1 VPRLILTRMTKPC
14 PRVLLAFLCGSCI
27 AVALSSCV
35 QTKFVTAPREDRG
48 HRTDPQDR
56 EDPAPL
62 AVTRALRSQ
71 IDTIVVIYAENRA
84 FDNLYGNF
92 PDARNLSEVIDGD
105 GRPLP
110 AYHPQ
115 VDRDGKVLSVLPPT
129 WGGVT
134 AAGVT
139 PVVTQQQSVG
149 LPNAPYSI
157 EHGFTAQS
165 QATLTT
171 NTVTRDLWHRFYEH
185 QMQIDG
191 GKNDG
196 YAAWSDAG
204 GLALGYY
211 DYSGSALYALAEEFV
226 LADNF
231 FQGAFGGSF
240 LNHQYLICA
249 CAPEYPNADTTAAKP
264 SIAELEKNAAGGYLP
279 RLKTAATPPASALD
293 GPPTFARSGDIAPL
307 NYFGDGKFYAVNTM
321 QPPYQ
326 PSRNKPAAGDA
337 SFAYADPHN
346 ATTLPPQT
354 QRTIGDALDA
364 KGVAWA
370 WYAGAWNAA
379 VKDGTRAPS
388 KKREVI
394 YAPETAGGNPD
405 FQAHHQPFNY
415 YERFDPRTHA
425 EQRAAHLKDYDDLL
439 AAIEAGRLP
448 AVAFYK
454 PQGNLNQHAG
464 YASVAAGDAHIADLV
479 AKLRAGPQW
488 NHMLIVV
495 TYDEF
500 GGAWDHVAPPA
511 GDLLGPG
518 TRIPALIISPFAQ
531 HGAVDHTQYD
541 TESILRLI
549 TRRFDLEVLPGIVQ
563 RDAALVSH
571 GEPPMGDLTYAL
583 DLP

>member
-1 VPRLILTRMTKPC
+1 MTPLPRSRTAFTY
-14 PRVLLAFLCGSCI
+14 LLGFL
-27 AVALSSCV
+27 VAAAISSC
-35 QTKFVTAPREDRG
+35 QTNFAP
-48 HRTDPQDR
+48 P
-56 EDPAPL
+56 PAGVGGSP
-62 AVTRALRSQ
+62 AAINQALRAD

-92 PDARNLSEVIDGD
+92 PGARGLSEVIDAN

-110 AYHPQ
+110 GYHPQ
-115 VDRDGKVLSVLPPT
+115 LDRDGTVLPVLPPT

-149 LPNAPYSI
+149 LANAPYSI
-157 EHGFTAQS
+157 ERGFSAQS
-165 QATLTT
+165 GVSLSTS
-171 NTVTRDLWHRFYEH
+171 TVTRDLVHRFYQH

-204 GLALGYY
+204 GLALGHY
-211 DYSGSALYALAEEFV
+211 DYSSSRLYALAKQFV

-249 CAPEYPNADTTAAKP
+249 CAPEYPHADTSTAKP
-264 SIAELEKNAAGGYLP
+264 AIAILERDANGRYLP
-279 RLKTAATPPASALD
+279 RLETAATPPASTLD
-293 GPPTFARSGDIAPL
+293 EPPTFAKDGDITPAD
-307 NYFGDGKFYAVNTM
+307 YFGDGKFYAVNTM

-326 PSRNKPAAGDA
+326 PSRNKPAANDA
-337 SFAYADPHN
+337 SFAYADPGN
-346 ATTLPPQT
+346 PTTLPPQT
-354 QRTIGDALDA
+354 QMTIGDALDA

-370 WYAGAWNAA
+370 WYAGAWDAA
-379 VKDGTRAPS
+379 VKDGTRPRS
-388 KKREVI
+388 KMREVI
-394 YAPETAGGNPD
+394 YAPETAGGAPD

-415 YERFDPRTHA
+415 YQRFDPDEHA
-425 EQRAAHLKDYDDLL
+425 QYRAEHLKDYGDLL
-439 AAIEAGRLP
+439 ADLSKGRLP
-448 AVAFYK
+448 AVVFYK

-464 YASVAAGDAHIADLV
+464 YASVAEGDAHIAELV

-488 NHMLIVV
+488 NHMLIVI

-518 TRIPALIISPFAQ
+518 ARIPALIISPFAKR
-531 HGAVDHTQYD
+531 GVVDHTQYD

-549 TRRFDLEVLPGIVQ
+549 TRRFDLETLPGIRR
-563 RDAALVSH
+563 RDAGLAAH
-571 GEPPMGDLTYAL
+571 GSAPMGDLTNAL
-583 DLP
+583 DLR

>member
-1 VPRLILTRMTKPC
+1 MRAPHLILARMTTFSPM
-14 PRVLLAFLCGSCI
+14 RASLALLCAAGIAGALCSCTPTNF
-27 AVALSSCV
+27 A
-35 QTKFVTAPREDRG
+35 TAPAG
-48 HRTDPQDR
+48 AGTP
-56 EDPAPL
+56 PAAKPL
-62 AVTRALRSQ
+62 AVTRALRSD
-71 IDTIVVIYAENRA
+71 IDTIVIIYAENRA

-92 PDARNLSEVIDGD
+92 PGARGLSEVVDRD

-110 AYHPQ
+110 GYHPQ
-115 VDRDGKVLSVLPPT
+115 LDRDGSVLSVLPPT

-157 EHGFTAQS
+157 EHGFTPQS
-165 QATLTT
+165 QVTLSTT
-171 NTVTRDLWHRFYEH
+171 TVTRDLWHRFFEH

-204 GLALGYY
+204 GLALGHY
-211 DYSGSALYALAEEFV
+211 DYSRSALYALAREFV

-249 CAPEYPNADTTAAKP
+249 CAPEYPEADTAAAKP
-264 SIAELEKNAAGGYLP
+264 SIAVLEKDAAGGYLP
-279 RLKTAATPPASALD
+279 RLETATTPPASALD
-293 GPPTFARSGDIAPL
+293 EPPTFARSGDITPL
-307 NYFGDGKFYAVNTM
+307 DYFGDGKFYAVNTM

-326 PSRNKPAAGDA
+326 PSRNKPASGDA

-346 ATTLPPQT
+346 STTLPPQT
-354 QRTIGDALDA
+354 RRNIGDALDA
-364 KGVAWA
+364 KGIAWA

-379 VKDGTRAPS
+379 VADGRRPRS
-388 KKREVI
+388 QKREVI
-394 YAPETAGGNPD
+394 YTPETAGGNPD

-415 YERFDPRTHA
+415 YEHFDPATHA
-425 EQRAAHLKDYDDLL
+425 DQRAAHLKDYEDLL
-439 AAIEAGRLP
+439 TDVAAGRLP
-448 AVAFYK
+448 AVTFYK

-464 YASVAAGDAHIADLV
+464 YASVAEGDAHIAELV
-479 AKLRAGPQW
+479 EKLRAGPQW
-488 NHMLIVV
+488 HRMLILI

-500 GGAWDHVAPPA
+500 GGAWDHVAPPP

-518 TRIPALIISPFAQ
+518 ARIPALIISPFAKR
-531 HGAVDHTQYD
+531 GSVDHTQYD
-541 TESILRLI
+541 TASILRLI
-549 TRRFDLEVLPGIVQ
+549 TRRFDLDVLPGLEQ
-563 RDAALVSH
+563 RDAGLRAH
-571 GEPPMGDLTYAL
+571 GAPPMGDLTNAL
-583 DLP
+583 ELR

>member
-1 VPRLILTRMTKPC
+1 MRAS
-14 PRVLLAFLCGSCI
+14 LAFSCAAGI
-27 AVALSSCV
+27 AAALLSCATT
-35 QTKFVTAPREDRG
+35 QIRITSPGGAGTLP
-48 HRTDPQDR
+48 TI
-56 EDPAPL
+56 
-62 AVTRALRSQ
+62 TRALRSD
-71 IDTIVVIYAENRA
+71 IDTIVIIYAENRA

-92 PDARNLSEVIDGD
+92 PGARNLSEVLDHD

-110 AYHPQ
+110 GLNPQ
-115 VDRDGKVLSVLPPT
+115 LDRDGSVLSVLPPT

-157 EHGFTAQS
+157 EHAFTPQS
-165 QATLTT
+165 QVTLSTA
-171 NTVTRDLWHRFYEH
+171 TVTRDLWHRFYEH

-204 GLALGYY
+204 GLALGHY
-211 DYSGSALYALAEEFV
+211 DYSHSALYALAREFV

-249 CAPEYPNADTTAAKP
+249 CAPEYPHADTAAAKP
-264 SIAELEKNAAGGYLP
+264 TIALLEKDAAGGYLP
-279 RLKTAATPPASALD
+279 RLKTATTPPASALD
-293 GPPTFARSGDIAPL
+293 EPPTFARSGDIAPL

-321 QPPYQ
+321 QPPYE
-326 PSRNKPAAGDA
+326 PSRNKPARDAA
-337 SFAYADPHN
+337 SFEYADPN
-346 ATTLPPQT
+346 NPTTLPPQT
-354 QRTIGDALDA
+354 GRTIGDALDA
-364 KGVAWA
+364 KGIVWA
-370 WYAGAWNAA
+370 WYAGAWDAA
-379 VKDGTRAPS
+379 VKDGRRAPS
-388 KKREVI
+388 KMREVI

-415 YERFDPRTHA
+415 YARFDPATHA
-425 EQRAAHLKDYDDLL
+425 DQRAAHLKDYEDLL
-439 AAIEAGRLP
+439 ADTAAGRLP
-448 AVAFYK
+448 AVTFYK

-464 YASVAAGDAHIADLV
+464 YASVAEGDAHIANLL

-488 NHMLIVV
+488 SRMLIVI

-500 GGAWDHVAPPA
+500 GGAWDHVAPPQ

-518 TRIPALIISPFAQ
+518 ARIPALIISPFAKR
-531 HGAVDHTQYD
+531 GTVDHTQYD

-549 TRRFDLEVLPGIVQ
+549 TRRFDLEILPGIAQ
-563 RDAALVSH
+563 RDAGLRAH
-571 GEPPMGDLTYAL
+571 GAPPMGDLTDAL
-583 DLP
+583 DLR